1 MKVGNKT
8 LEKNEISF
16 VTFLLY
22 QLSEAWHISP
32 SKVYGKL
39 SEADAI
45 DGYILPCYDTLHT
58 LGSKYLVE
66 DITEMM
72 GERGVRI

>member
-1 MKVGNKT
+1 MKKKMNQKT
-8 LEKNEISF
+8 CIF
-16 VTFLLY
+16 VATTAVALAGF
-22 QLSEAWHISP
+22 A
-32 SKVYGKL
+32 GKL

-72 GERGVRI
+72 AERGVKI

>member
-1 MKVGNKT
+1 MMD
-8 LEKNEISF
+8 KNEITF
-16 VTFLLY
+16 ITFLLY
-22 QLSEAWHISP
+22 QLSEAWHMSP

-39 SEADAI
+39 MDADVI

-66 DITEMM
+66 DITELMA
-72 GERGVRI
+72 ERGVAV

>member
-1 MKVGNKT
+1 MVVM
-8 LEKNEISF
+8 LEKNEIVF

-22 QLSEAWHISP
+22 QLSAAWHISP
-32 SKVYGKL
+32 SEVYKKL
-39 SEADAI
+39 NQANAI

-66 DITEMM
+66 DITELME
-72 GERGVRI
+72 ERGVPV

>member
-1 MKVGNKT
+1 M
-8 LEKNEISF
+8 LERNQIVF
-16 VTFLLY
+16 VTYLLY
-22 QLSEAWHISP
+22 QLAEAWQMSP
-32 SKVYGKL
+32 SGVYKKL
-39 SEADAI
+39 SEANAI

-72 GERGVRI
+72 DERGVKV

>member
-1 MKVGNKT
+1 M
-8 LEKNEISF
+8 LERNEISF

-22 QLSEAWHISP
+22 QLSDVWNMSP
-32 SKVYGKL
+32 SGVYKKL
-39 SEADAI
+39 SEANAI

-66 DITEMM
+66 DITELMN
-72 GERGVRI
+72 ERGVAL

>member
-1 MKVGNKT
+1 M
-8 LEKNEISF
+8 LEKNEITF

-32 SKVYGKL
+32 SKVYEKL

-58 LGSKYLVE
+58 LGSKYFVE

-72 GERGVRI
+72 DERGVRI